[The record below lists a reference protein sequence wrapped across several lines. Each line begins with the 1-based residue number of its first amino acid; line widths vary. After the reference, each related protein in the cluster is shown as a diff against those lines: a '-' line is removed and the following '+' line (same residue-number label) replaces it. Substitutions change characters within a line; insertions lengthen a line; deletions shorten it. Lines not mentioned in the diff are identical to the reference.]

1 MWRATPRYPTYL
13 GNSEPGIIVDHR
25 RRSFAGIVPAGAN
38 PMAGIRIGILLRW
51 CSEALCFGLLYL
63 LLTTRLQPM
72 ELALAGL
79 AGLLAAALRTGVTA
93 SAERQ
98 FQRPRWRRLVVAA
111 SAAPL
116 VGDCA
121 TVARRLV
128 AAAFESDRR
137 PGRFFS
143 EPFAARG
150 ADAAT
155 ATRRAE
161 AVFLVSLAPNGYVV
175 DVDERE
181 DEILVHQLVP
191 HRSAICR
198 QLARLER

>member
-1 MWRATPRYPTYL
+1 
-13 GNSEPGIIVDHR
+13 
-25 RRSFAGIVPAGAN
+25 
-38 PMAGIRIGILLRW
+38 MAGIRIGILLRW
-51 CSEALCFGLLYL
+51 WSEALRLGLLYL
-63 LLTTRLQPM
+63 LLTARLQPM

-93 SAERQ
+93 SAELQ
-98 FQRPRWRRLVVAA
+98 FRRPRWRRLAVAA
-111 SAAPL
+111 SAASL
-116 VGDCA
+116 VGNSA

-175 DVDERE
+175 DVDERQ

-191 HRSAICR
+191 NRRTICR
-198 QLARLER
+198 QLARLGR